1 MDSIVTSVR
10 AIIHRMR
17 NNVHNIMSDA
27 FKHIGVRE
35 DMFHVDFNII
45 GEIGH
50 LLITFNP
57 NLFPQGVVIPTNQC
71 LIKVFYEDGEEFSTV
86 FLENNDILKGRSI
99 GRMMDYIVAH
109 PIDLGNA

>member
-1 MDSIVTSVR
+1 
-10 AIIHRMR
+10 MR
-17 NNVHNIMSDA
+17 NNVHNVMSDA
-27 FKHIGVRE
+27 FRHVGIRE
-35 DMFHVDFNII
+35 DTFHVEFNII

-71 LIKVFYEDGEEFSTV
+71 LIKVFYEDREEFSTV
-86 FLENNDILKGRSI
+86 FLENNDLFKGRSI
-99 GRMMDYIVAH
+99 GRMMDYLTAH